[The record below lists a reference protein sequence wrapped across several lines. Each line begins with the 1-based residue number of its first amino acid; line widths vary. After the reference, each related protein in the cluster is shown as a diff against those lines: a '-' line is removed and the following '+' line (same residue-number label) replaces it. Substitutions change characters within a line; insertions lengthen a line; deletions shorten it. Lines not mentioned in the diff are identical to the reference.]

1 MSLAETDIKLV
12 SLTQYKQLA
21 DEVGVGRNGSKTAIA
36 NRIQSK
42 LNGKAKLVI
51 HKGTHTAKD
60 AALLWYHTLT
70 HYINYPHGIG
80 SCLSGS
86 SVVMVRRGNRRL
98 PFFYCNNVGTLRSP
112 RPAW

>member
-70 HYINYPHGIG
+70 HCINCPHGIG

-86 SVVMVRRGNRRL
+86 SVVMVRT
-98 PFFYCNNVGTLRSP
+98 VTTVQ
-112 RPAW
+112 